1 MRWMVPPGRRDDVR
15 RTTAGGMRWWTWPS
29 CSATWS
35 SLTGPWPPSEAVL
48 LRVVVVGEAFG
59 SWAWTPGQVDETAAE
74 LRARLASDLQ
84 DFIAESGFGWAQL
97 RPYREQP

>member
-1 MRWMVPPGRRDDVR
+1 MGDVAELLSDVVVPVLDQLLRPGELDQV
-15 RTTAGGMRWWTWPS
+15 GLEPPV
-29 CSATWS
+29 
-35 SLTGPWPPSEAVL
+35 TGPWPPSEAVL